1 MFDPKEIEETQRVA
15 RLDQVGAAMRVW
27 AETIAAA
34 RDQLMLAGFTRPEA
48 VAIAN
53 QWVTLVIAHNL
64 GAGRV
69 A

>member
-1 MFDPKEIEETQRVA
+1 MDPKDIDEAQRIA

-27 AETIAAA
+27 AETLAAA
-34 RDQLMLAGFTRPEA
+34 RDQLMTAGFTRDES
-48 VAIAN
+48 VTIAR
-53 QWVTLVIAHNL
+53 QWVGMVIAHNL